1 MFCLGKSWWL
11 RRSEPVT
18 LWQRWGHLSS
28 VQKPC
33 WLMTYWWLYD
43 YMVLMNVNVLSTIIR
58 SQIIIIYIYIHIYY
72 PKLSHIHVIMW
83 SYEMWM
89 TQSQGTRSPSKGFD
103 NPLLWNVVSGHVG
116 VSPSDVMTVW
126 KGQSWCDV
134 SFLEL
139 FQGITF
145 LRYFDYMS
153 LICRAQW
160 CIFMHFLRI
169 AIYQYLKM
177 YPFVLQHLQTW
188 DTCAEFVFHDVR
200 HTHGA
205 KFTH

>member
-11 RRSEPVT
+11 RRREPVT

-58 SQIIIIYIYIHIYY
+58 SQIIIYIYIYTYY

-83 SYEMWM
+83 SYEMWIA
-89 TQSQGTRSPSKGFD
+89 QSQGTRSPSKGFD

-126 KGQSWCDV
+126 KGQGWCDV
-134 SFLEL
+134 SFLEV
-139 FQGITF
+139 FQGMTF

-177 YPFVLQHLQTW
+177 
-188 DTCAEFVFHDVR
+188 
-200 HTHGA
+200 
-205 KFTH
+205 